1 MFPALLSLKA
11 PTVTSLSNSVVVAV
25 PVSLEASAN
34 IHPAVSNPRYSNID
48 INTAV
53 LSADS
58 SAVLPQRNRSGL
70 VSLSLGVLGA
80 AALTDNGTETTT
92 EQDAVIDDASQNDSA
107 DKANSDTATEAQ
119 PPQQE
124 LQQLEQLKQR
134 DEEVRT
140 HERAHATVGGVYAG
154 QPQFDY
160 EDGTDGKR
168 YAVNGEV
175 DIDVSAIPGD
185 PQATMDK
192 MKQVYAAAMAPNDPS
207 SADIQVAAEAMRKYN
222 SAREQLTA
230 QRSGTDPQLVKDA
243 AKQYTSQTPVA
254 GSEQSAQDN
263 ANAYPLS
270 IARIMGQVNAQQ
282 HASSEERSPPPVAA
296 HDLDNISLPNA
307 TLEEQQLQQQAPH
320 YAGNH
325 SAFAAA

>member
-11 PTVTSLSNSVVVAV
+11 PTVTSLSNSAVVTV

-34 IHPAVSNPRYSNID
+34 LHSAVSNSRYNNTD

-92 EQDAVIDDASQNDSA
+92 EQDAAIDDASQNDST
-107 DKANSDTATEAQ
+107 DKANGDSATVAQ
-119 PPQQE
+119 SPQQQ
-124 LQQLEQLKQR
+124 QQLEQLKQR
-134 DEEVRT
+134 DDEVRT

-160 EDGTDGKR
+160 EDGVDGKR

-175 DIDVSAIPGD
+175 DIDVSVIPSD
-185 PQATMDK
+185 PQATMNK

-230 QRSGTDPQLVKDA
+230 QRSGTDPQLVSDA

-254 GSEQSAQDN
+254 DSEQSAQDN
-263 ANAYPLS
+263 VNAYPLS

-282 HASSEERSPPPVAA
+282 HHASSEDRSLPPVAA

-307 TLEEQQLQQQAPH
+307 TLEEQQLQQQDPH
-320 YAGNH
+320 YVGNQ